1 MFFSQNGLQI
11 GPTTN
16 GVSSSHRLPTLSSD
30 GRAVDAAPD
39 FGGFWAQPAWTL
51 ICCAARACFNNSCT
65 VERSYMATNVRI
77 DHFSFTFCRFG
88 SVVGQSWP
96 QDPFKRVRLEK

>member
-1 MFFSQNGLQI
+1 MNEKLGVENGE
-11 GPTTN
+11 
-16 GVSSSHRLPTLSSD
+16 RRE
-30 GRAVDAAPD
+30 RAREREREREEKDREDMAETAI
-39 FGGFWAQPAWTL
+39 AWTL

-65 VERSYMATNVRI
+65 VERSYMATNVRN
-77 DHFSFTFCRFG
+77 DHFCFTFCRFG